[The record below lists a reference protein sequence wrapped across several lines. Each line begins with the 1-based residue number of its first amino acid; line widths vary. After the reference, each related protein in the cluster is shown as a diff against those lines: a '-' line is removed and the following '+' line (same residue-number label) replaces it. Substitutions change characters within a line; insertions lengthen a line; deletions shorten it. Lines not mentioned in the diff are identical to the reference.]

1 MTQQQLISELPD
13 WVPAEAWEE
22 FVKMR
27 KSIKKPMTDYA
38 SKLML
43 KKLDGLRRAGHD
55 PQAVL
60 DQSILK
66 CWLDIFPVR
75 QEFPQ
80 AAAPRQPQF
89 QTPVEKA
96 RGWADSITGRAR
108 SSNIVDIN
116 ETPMRRLR

>member
-1 MTQQQLISELPD
+1 MTQQQLISELPE
-13 WVPAEAWEE
+13 WVPVEAWEE

-27 KSIKKPMTDYA
+27 KGIKKPMTEYA

-75 QEFPQ
+75 QEFQQVVP
-80 AAAPRQPQF
+80 PRQQQF

-108 SSNIVDIN
+108 EAQVIDI
-116 ETPMRRLR
+116 TDVPMRRLG